1 MQIKRD
7 YYEILGLDQNCD
19 QEQIKKAYR
28 NMALKYHPDK
38 NSQEDAKE
46 VFQEIQEAYSV
57 LSDPNERTWYDNH
70 KQQILNP
77 DLDKADLE
85 TMEGFGFNIWHY
97 FSPHYFGFG
106 DDQQGFYA
114 FYREAFEKIKFEEE
128 SAFNNKQLDSEEED
142 SNTEFEKLPGFG
154 TSNTSIE
161 QVLKFYLKWEN
172 FTTYKQFAYAD
183 KYNPK
188 DAPNRWVKRA
198 IIKDNKVERREEK
211 KKYLKTIKKLVETVK
226 NKDPRYKEYL
236 EQLRKEQTIKEQQ
249 KKKLKEQEKIHMQ
262 EILKQAR
269 LEEQERFKENEE
281 YFKER
286 QQFQVITEKQEKP
299 SDVFFCDVCDKE
311 FKSES
316 QFKNH
321 QNSKIHKSNLKDIIS
336 QITVDKR
343 EQEELLK
350 QNGVSSVSAK
360 DLEETQKLIQEQINK
375 ELEREQIKQQKQVEQ
390 QIKQKEKKKNKN
402 KKKKSQQ
409 QQKQQD
415 QQQEDNSNSED
426 PVEKET
432 KNVDNE
438 YVNSEDEDHLK
449 QLLKNKKTNPI
460 NQQQNIIQPNNNKQ
474 QNSEKQQSDTK
485 FLIENSESEDEK
497 ICNENNQKETKDDS
511 IETRQL
517 NKAKL
522 KKLKKKEK
530 EKQNEQ
536 EKFKCNVCSEI
547 FPSKTKLFKHVNES
561 GHQRAK

>member
-1 MQIKRD
+1 MQLKRD
-7 YYEILGLDQNCD
+7 YYEILGLEQNCD
-19 QEQIKKAYR
+19 QDQIKKAYR
-28 NMALKYHPDK
+28 NMALKFHPDK
-38 NSQEDAKE
+38 NQADDAKE
-46 VFQEIQEAYSV
+46 VFQEIQEAYQV

-154 TSNTSIE
+154 TSNTPID
-161 QVLKFYLKWEN
+161 QVLKFYVKWEN

-198 IIKDNKVERREEK
+198 IIKDNKVERKEEK

-236 EQLRKEQTIKEQQ
+236 EQLKKEQIIKEQQ
-249 KKKLKEQEKIHMQ
+249 KKKFKEQEKIHMQ

-269 LEEQERFKENEE
+269 LEEQERFKQNEE

-286 QQFQVITEKQEKP
+286 QQFQVITEKQEKS
-299 SDVFFCDVCDKE
+299 SDVFFCEICDKE

-350 QNGVSSVSAK
+350 KNGVNSVSSQ
-360 DLEETQKLIQEQINK
+360 DLEETQKQIQEQINK
-375 ELEREQIKQQKQVEQ
+375 ELEREQQKQQKLIEQ
-390 QIKQKEKKKNKN
+390 QTKQKEKKKIKN

-409 QQKQQD
+409 QQQQQD
-415 QQQEDNSNSED
+415 QKEEKNSSSDELQ
-426 PVEKET
+426 KET
-432 KNVDNE
+432 KNEENE
-438 YVNSEDEDHLK
+438 YVNSDDDDHFT
-449 QLLKNKKTNPI
+449 QLLKNKKNNPI
-460 NQQQNIIQPNNNKQ
+460 NQQQDIKQPIIIQQ
-474 QNSEKQQSDTK
+474 QNSEKQQSDSK
-485 FLIENSESEDEK
+485 FLIQQSESDDEK
-497 ICNENNQKETKDDS
+497 NVIQDTKKDVDEVANEPK
-511 IETRQL
+511 QL

-536 EKFKCNVCSEI
+536 EKFKCNVCQEV
-547 FPSKTKLFKHVNES
+547 FQSKTKLFKHLNES
-561 GHQRAK
+561 GHQKAK